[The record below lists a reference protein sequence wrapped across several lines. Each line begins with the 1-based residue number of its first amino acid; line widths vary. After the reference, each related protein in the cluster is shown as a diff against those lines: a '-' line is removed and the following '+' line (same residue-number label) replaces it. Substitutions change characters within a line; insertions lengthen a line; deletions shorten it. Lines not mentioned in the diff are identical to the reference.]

1 MTNGSYEFGPFRL
14 DETERLLLR
23 DGRPIQLKPKVF
35 DLLLT
40 LVANVGHV
48 ITKEE
53 LMKQIWQ
60 GSFVEEHNL
69 AVSISLLRIALADDH
84 RQPRFIETVAR
95 RGYRFVAAVK
105 VLANGNGDVRSA
117 VTAAAPVGDVL
128 PVSQSI
134 AVLPFKNLSAQAQNQ
149 YLGLGLA
156 DALITRLSNLK
167 QVTVRPTSA
176 VLKFA
181 GKASVSAGRQL
192 KVDSI
197 LDGTIQKSGRQ
208 IRVTAQHV
216 RVSDGVILWA
226 AKFDE
231 EFTNLFAVEDSISE
245 QVATALSGG
254 STSRQNEQLTKR
266 YTDNTDAYHAYL
278 KGRYFL
284 NRRSAEGFDKGIKY
298 FSQAIEIDPQYA
310 LAYAG
315 LADCYN
321 LLGSYMMCPPREA
334 ARKARAAALTALKL
348 DYCLAEAHIVMA
360 HLKMRCDWDWPGAEE
375 EFKLAIE
382 MNRNCPSAHQLY
394 SLFLRTTGRLEESM
408 REIKQAQELDP
419 LSLVI
424 NASMS
429 GLLYLAG
436 EYDAAI
442 EQLKSMIEMDG
453 NFPTANV
460 LLGLVYAQQGL
471 YDEAIAE
478 YKRAIE
484 VYGEHLEVLAFLG
497 HAFAC
502 SGRSA
507 EAREIVERLQE
518 VGKQRHV
525 SLYLTALVHTAL
537 GDVDTA
543 FACLERGF
551 EEQDEELAMLKM
563 DPLLAPLREDSRFN
577 NLLQRIGLAPQPRRS
592 ESP

>member
-1 MTNGSYEFGPFRL
+1 MTNGSFEFGPFRL
-14 DETERLLLR
+14 DQTERLLLR
-23 DGRPIQLKPKVF
+23 DGRPVQLKPKVF

-60 GSFVEEHNL
+60 DSFVEDHNL
-69 AVSISLLRIALADDH
+69 AVSISLLRIALEDDH
-84 RQPRFIETVAR
+84 RQPKYIETVAR
-95 RGYRFVAAVK
+95 RGYRFVAPVKAVS
-105 VLANGNGDVRSA
+105 NGNGEMSSA
-117 VTAAAPVGDVL
+117 VTTGELLNGVL
-128 PVSQSI
+128 PDIRSI
-134 AVLPFKNLSAQAQNQ
+134 AVFPFKNLSAQAKNQ

-181 GKASVSAGRQL
+181 GKASVNAGRQL

-197 LDGTIQKSGRQ
+197 LDGTIQKCRRQ

-216 RVSDGVILWA
+216 RVSDGMILWA

-231 EFTNLFAVEDSISE
+231 QFTNLFAVEDSISE

-254 STSRQNEQLTKR
+254 STNGQGQLKKR
-266 YTDNTDAYHAYL
+266 YTENSDAHHAYL

-284 NRRSAEGFDKGIKY
+284 NKRSADGFDKGIKY
-298 FSQAIEIDPQYA
+298 FSLAIEIDPNYA

-321 LLGSYMMCPPREA
+321 LLGSYMMCPPKEA
-334 ARKARAAALTALKL
+334 IRKARAAALKALKL
-348 DYCLAEAHIVMA
+348 DYCLAEAHMVMG
-360 HLKMRCDWDWPGAEE
+360 HIKMRCDWDWPGAEE

-382 MNRNCPSAHQLY
+382 MNANCPSAHQLY
-394 SLFLRTTGRLEESM
+394 SLFLRTTGRLEEAMS
-408 REIKQAQELDP
+408 EIKQAQELDP

-429 GLLYLAG
+429 GLLYLARQ
-436 EYDAAI
+436 YDAAI
-442 EQLKSMIEMDG
+442 EHLKSMIEMDG

-460 LLGLVYAQQGL
+460 LLGLAYTQKGL
-471 YDEAIAE
+471 HDEAIAE
-478 YKRAIE
+478 YQRAIE
-484 VYGEHLEVLAFLG
+484 LYGDHPEVRAFLG
-497 HAFAC
+497 CAFAS
-502 SGRSA
+502 SGRTA
-507 EAREIVERLQE
+507 EAREVLDQLQE
-518 VGKQRHV
+518 MHQQRHL
-525 SLYLTALVHTAL
+525 SPYLIALIHTAL
-537 GDVDTA
+537 ADVDSA

-551 EEQDEELAMLKM
+551 EEQDEELAFLKM
-563 DPLLAPLREDSRFN
+563 DPLLNPLHEDSRFE
-577 NLLQRIGLAPQPRRS
+577 NLLQRIGLAPARVSLQLEP
-592 ESP
+592 

>member
-1 MTNGSYEFGPFRL
+1 
-14 DETERLLLR
+14 
-23 DGRPIQLKPKVF
+23 
-35 DLLLT
+35 
-40 LVANVGHV
+40 
-48 ITKEE
+48 
-53 LMKQIWQ
+53 MKQIWQ
-60 GSFVEEHNL
+60 DSFVEEHNL
-69 AVSISLLRIALADDH
+69 AVSISLLRIALEDDR
-84 RQPRFIETVAR
+84 RQPKYIETVAR

-105 VLANGNGDVRSA
+105 AISNGNVEKS
-117 VTAAAPVGDVL
+117 AAATTTELL
-128 PVSQSI
+128 PASQSI
-134 AVLPFKNLSAQAQNQ
+134 AVFPFKNLSAQERNQ

-167 QVTVRPTSA
+167 QVTVRPASA

-181 GKASVSAGRQL
+181 GKATVNAGRQL

-197 LDGTIQKSGRQ
+197 LDGTIQKCGRQ

-216 RVSDGVILWA
+216 RVSDGMILWA

-254 STSRQNEQLTKR
+254 STNGHNGPLTKR
-266 YTDNTDAYHAYL
+266 YTENIDAYHAYL

-284 NRRSAEGFDKGIKY
+284 NKRSAEGFDKGIKY
-298 FSQAIEIDPQYA
+298 FSLAIEIDPNYA

-321 LLGSYMMCPPREA
+321 LLGSYMMRPPKEA
-334 ARKARAAALTALKL
+334 TRKARAAALKALKL
-348 DYCLAEAHIVMA
+348 DYCLAEAHIVMG
-360 HLKMRCDWDWPGAEE
+360 HIKLRCDWDWVGAEE

-429 GLLYLAG
+429 GLLYLARQ
-436 EYDAAI
+436 YDAAI
-442 EQLKSMIEMDG
+442 EQLKSIIEMDG
-453 NFPTANV
+453 NFSTANV
-460 LLGLVYAQQGL
+460 LLGLAYTQKGL
-471 YDEAIAE
+471 HDEAIAE
-478 YKRAIE
+478 FQRAIE
-484 VYGEHLEVLAFLG
+484 MYGDHSEVRAFLAYAFASSGQSAKAREVLD
-497 HAFAC
+497 
-502 SGRSA
+502 
-507 EAREIVERLQE
+507 RLQE
-518 VGKQRHV
+518 LNKRQHV
-525 SLYLTALVHTAL
+525 SPYIFALIHTAL
-537 GDVDTA
+537 GEIDEA

-551 EEQDEELAMLKM
+551 EEQDEELGMLKM
-563 DPLLAPLREDSRFN
+563 DPLLDRLHEDSRFK
-577 NLLQRIGLAPQPRRS
+577 NLLQRIGLTPQVGPPD
-592 ESP
+592 SPPAILS